1 MLMATSIRGR
11 DALILRVM
19 TLLSAYP
26 YALKQHLRG
35 QHSMKELARIM
46 GRDDIK
52 ELNDAANKP
61 LLL

>member
-1 MLMATSIRGR
+1 
-11 DALILRVM
+11 M